1 MPKGSYFY
9 LIAYDTK
16 NLQRMNLG
24 SNVRV
29 FPLSRTELLAYVADG
44 DVQKVRRIPGVRRIV
59 LQFDVNPDLCTGCNN
74 CVSACP
80 ANFDELAKDWDE
92 PPTSNNYVLRVS
104 NGKLSVNR
112 LDKCRRITGDKN
124 CKTCTL
130 ACPFNIIEI
139 KS

>member
-1 MPKGSYFY
+1 MSKGSYVY
-9 LIAYDTK
+9 LIAYDTR
-16 NLQRMNLG
+16 NVQRINLG
-24 SNVRV
+24 SDVHV
-29 FPLSRTELLAYVADG
+29 LPLSRTELLVYVADG
-44 DVQKVRRIPGVRRIV
+44 DIHKVRRIPGVRKIA
-59 LQFDVNPDLCTGCNN
+59 LQIDVDRNLCTGCNN

-92 PPTSNNYVLRVS
+92 PPTSDKYVLRVS

-130 ACPFNIIEI
+130 ACPFNVIEV